1 MNGMQK
7 IGMPGRMI
15 SSISVV
21 LKMLLYAITSIGETM
36 ILKVHGLKV
45 RNNHN
50 RLAFILDGCRQ
61 LNEICTR
68 SIETVRY

>member
-21 LKMLLYAITSIGETM
+21 LKMLLYARTSIGEES
-36 ILKVHGLKV
+36 
-45 RNNHN
+45 
-50 RLAFILDGCRQ
+50 
-61 LNEICTR
+61 LNELW
-68 SIETVRY
+68 